1 MCGIAGMV
9 SGVLPNQAVQA
20 NMLNRLAHRGP
31 DGEAHWQNTRNTV
44 WLGHRRLKIID
55 LSAAAAQ
62 PMHRQNRYTIVHNG
76 EIYNYLE
83 VKAEL
88 EKKGQVF
95 QTVSDTEVI
104 LAAYAVYGKNCVQHF
119 EGMFAFAIWDEEE
132 QHLFAARDRFGEK
145 PFYYC
150 LHNGAFIFASEIKA
164 LWAAG
169 VPQQPDPA
177 MMLLYLG
184 PGLSNIPGSPERTFY
199 SNIYEL
205 PPAHQLTITVGST
218 QPGIMPYWQL
228 DKNNYRDFSA
238 NTAIEQFRSLFF
250 ESVKKRMRSDV
261 PAGTCLSGGLDSASV
276 AAACNQLAGTQYRHT
291 CFTASF
297 PGFEKDE
304 TALSTITAQQFHL
317 KQVLVTPT
325 AEEFITDL
333 EKMLYHQEQPVNTT
347 SAYAQYRVFKAARET
362 GIIVLLDGQGA
373 DETLAGYTRYLH
385 WFLQELLIRKPLAF
399 YKEKKALQQ
408 NGWPLQWGFNNYAAA
423 LLPGKT
429 AQKLEQRAA
438 HEITGNPMLNPEYVQ
453 AFFHREMIQKP
464 RVRTLNDILHFT
476 TTQQG
481 LHDLLRMADRNS
493 MAHGVEVRLPF
504 LCHRLVEFV
513 FSLPATMKIHE
524 GFTKW
529 VLRRAMNGLLP
540 NAITG
545 STVKTGFETPEQQWL
560 QHRQA
565 KEMVHAA
572 VQQLQQQGILAKNVQ
587 ANVAGTENGWRYIC
601 AARFVG

>member
-31 DGEAHWQNTRNTV
+31 DGEAQWQNARNTV

-132 QHLFAARDRFGEK
+132 QQLFAARDRFGEK

-218 QPGIMPYWQL
+218 QPNTMPY
-228 DKNNYRDFSA
+228 
-238 NTAIEQFRSLFF
+238 
-250 ESVKKRMRSDV
+250 
-261 PAGTCLSGGLDSASV
+261 G
-276 AAACNQLAGTQYRHT
+276 
-291 CFTASF
+291 
-297 PGFEKDE
+297 
-304 TALSTITAQQFHL
+304 
-317 KQVLVTPT
+317 
-325 AEEFITDL
+325 
-333 EKMLYHQEQPVNTT
+333 
-347 SAYAQYRVFKAARET
+347 
-362 GIIVLLDGQGA
+362 
-373 DETLAGYTRYLH
+373 
-385 WFLQELLIRKPLAF
+385 
-399 YKEKKALQQ
+399 
-408 NGWPLQWGFNNYAAA
+408 
-423 LLPGKT
+423 
-429 AQKLEQRAA
+429 
-438 HEITGNPMLNPEYVQ
+438 
-453 AFFHREMIQKP
+453 
-464 RVRTLNDILHFT
+464 
-476 TTQQG
+476 
-481 LHDLLRMADRNS
+481 
-493 MAHGVEVRLPF
+493 
-504 LCHRLVEFV
+504 
-513 FSLPATMKIHE
+513 
-524 GFTKW
+524 
-529 VLRRAMNGLLP
+529 
-540 NAITG
+540 
-545 STVKTGFETPEQQWL
+545 
-560 QHRQA
+560 
-565 KEMVHAA
+565 
-572 VQQLQQQGILAKNVQ
+572 
-587 ANVAGTENGWRYIC
+587 
-601 AARFVG
+601 